1 MDAALEKLRC
11 TGSVFG
17 VPKVQIRAQHE
28 RISQAKGQSAKTGFS
43 GARGRAGGRGA
54 RGAHGAAPQGVCR
67 NKPARSRG
75 GLTGRAAL
83 E

>member
-43 GARGRAGGRGA
+43 GAGGAAAGGAPPGA
-54 RGAHGAAPQGVCR
+54 RGEGPQLGGVFQ
-67 NKPARSRG
+67 
-75 GLTGRAAL
+75 
-83 E
+83 